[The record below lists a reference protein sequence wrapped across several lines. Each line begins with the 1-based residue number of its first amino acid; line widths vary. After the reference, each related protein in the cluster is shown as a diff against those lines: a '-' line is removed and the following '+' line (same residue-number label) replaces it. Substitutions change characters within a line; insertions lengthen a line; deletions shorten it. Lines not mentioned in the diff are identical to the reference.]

1 MTIRIELLW
10 DQKTTVGE
18 VEKFIAQAR
27 VAGADA
33 ATVIED
39 ITHDQ
44 DPQLTLGWR
53 IEAPGD
59 GHGVAPALTLPY
71 RLMWN
76 VHTMLKTIASGD
88 GDVRGLQESVGEL
101 EGRLWE
107 QLMQQM

>member
-18 VEKFIAQAR
+18 VEKF
-27 VAGADA
+27 
-33 ATVIED
+33 
-39 ITHDQ
+39 
-44 DPQLTLGWR
+44 TLGWR

-59 GHGVAPALTLPY
+59 GRGVAPSLTLPY

-88 GDVRGLQESVGEL
+88 GDVRSLQESVGEL